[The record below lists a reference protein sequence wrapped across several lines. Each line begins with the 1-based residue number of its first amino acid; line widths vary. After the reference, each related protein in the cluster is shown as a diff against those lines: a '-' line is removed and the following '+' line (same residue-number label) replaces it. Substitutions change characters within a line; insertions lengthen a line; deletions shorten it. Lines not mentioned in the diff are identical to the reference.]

1 MASLVLMGQP
11 VPIAS
16 AGKYLKD
23 SLMMKGEDPGSG
35 VEAGEMRSISEAHFH
50 LSAVPDP
57 SWLQLSISSAKDYL
71 VKMSNIMVF
80 FSYEELL
87 SSSCFQ
93 NNFKLN
99 INTFFFL
106 AKTVDQ
112 FCVLISRCDASQ
124 HYYILKTTLN
134 FHHHQSNC
142 LFKVT
147 QISLKLIMINNV
159 MLVYFSQF
167 LFPICS
173 GKSKKTTTNKN
184 QFVSDEFLLSC
195 PVN

>member
-134 FHHHQSNC
+134 FHRHQSNC

-147 QISLKLIMINNV
+147 QISLKLIMINNG
-159 MLVYFSQF
+159 LCISASSCFQSA
-167 LFPICS
+167 LE
-173 GKSKKTTTNKN
+173 KAKKPTTTKTSLF
-184 QFVSDEFLLSC
+184 QMSFCF
-195 PVN
+195 PVQ